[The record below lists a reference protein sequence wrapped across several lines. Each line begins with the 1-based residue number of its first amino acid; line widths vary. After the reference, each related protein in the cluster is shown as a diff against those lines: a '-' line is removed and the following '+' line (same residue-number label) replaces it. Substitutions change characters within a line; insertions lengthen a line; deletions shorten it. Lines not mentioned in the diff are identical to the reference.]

1 MMAHAELVTD
11 RNGHSGLTVCPTCG
25 GSGHV
30 PAGTQGNHG
39 WVKEDGDAGHPIST
53 GQHVHCASCGGS
65 GLLEP
70 HSCFG

>member
-1 MMAHAELVTD
+1 MANTEVVTD

-25 GSGHV
+25 GTGHL

-39 WVKEDGDAGHPIST
+39 WVNDKGAAAHPRAKN
-53 GQHVHCASCGGS
+53 HDVHCVSCLGS